1 MFTANF
7 KSLTS
12 VYTGEGRVLCCAL
25 QLPGGRGKV
34 QVIMMKLIIRPVVT
48 RVMCCCISI
57 ITATTVNLK
66 IYSAHHTIIM
76 M

>member
-12 VYTGEGRVLCCAL
+12 VYTGEGRVLCCVL

-48 RVMCCCISI
+48 WVI
-57 ITATTVNLK
+57 VLLD
-66 IYSAHHTIIM
+66 
-76 M
+76 